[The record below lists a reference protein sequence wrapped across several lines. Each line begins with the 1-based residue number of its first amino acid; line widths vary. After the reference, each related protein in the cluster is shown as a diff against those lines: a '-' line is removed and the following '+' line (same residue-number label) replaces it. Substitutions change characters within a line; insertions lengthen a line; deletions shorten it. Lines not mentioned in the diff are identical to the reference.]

1 MSGIS
6 AIPLV
11 GPIIDYFMNQDAEN
25 KRQRLIDAER
35 ARLNE
40 LKLPEFSNSQYNAM
54 QFGRPEEAQ
63 GQTISLQ
70 PGTRDAQMKALQ
82 NMLDQS
88 RGLSDSGS
96 DLSRFKAIQEANQ
109 LASSRDQAA
118 QSNARARGVG
128 GGGLEFA
135 MRQQGG
141 QDAANRAQDAG
152 MQGAYQQALQRMQAQ
167 NNYIAGLGNLRNQ
180 DTDLASRN
188 ADVINKF
195 NMYNVGARNAANQS
209 NVQMGNQGQM
219 YNLQRGD
226 SNTMS
231 KYGAAVQKQML
242 SQQLL
247 NPSIRSADAGS
258 AGAKD
263 AIGGYGDMFEKFNK
277 LLPLAL
283 GAI

>member
-11 GPIIDYFMNQDAEN
+11 GPIIDYFMNQSAED
-25 KRQRLIDAER
+25 KRQKLIDEER
-35 ARLNE
+35 GRLNS
-40 LKLPEFSNSQYNAM
+40 LQLPEFSGSQYNAM

-63 GQTISLQ
+63 GQTIGLA
-70 PGTRDAQMKALQ
+70 PGMREAQMQALT
-82 NMLDQS
+82 NMQDQS
-88 RGLSDSGS
+88 RGLSDAGS

-118 QSNARARGVG
+118 QSNARERGVG

-135 MRQQGG
+135 MRQQGN
-141 QDAANRAQDAG
+141 QDSANRAQDAG

-167 NNYIAGLGNLRNQ
+167 NNYIGGLGNLRNQ

-188 ADVINKF
+188 ADVINRF

-226 SNTMS
+226 ANAMN
-231 KYGAAVQKQML
+231 KYNAAAQKQML

-247 NPSIRSADAGS
+247 NPGIRSADAGS

-263 AIGGYGDMFEKFNK
+263 AIGGYGDMFEKLGK
-277 LLPLAL
+277 LLPLA
-283 GAI
+283 GAL